1 MNISQDVMS
10 VILAGGQ
17 GTRLFPLTI
26 KRCKPAV
33 VFGSRYRLIDIPI
46 SNSLNSGIRHIGIVS
61 QYFAA
66 ELNHHIASTFHL
78 DQFQQGR
85 IDFLCPE
92 ETMEKKVWFAGTADA
107 VRQNLGYL
115 FESKADYF
123 LILSG
128 DQLYKMDYRPL
139 IQFAIEKNADLVVA
153 SLPVCEKEATRMGL
167 LKVDKEYRIT
177 EFSEKPSEQHILDKF
192 RYPYPNSEPRYLG
205 SMGIYVFKREA
216 LASVLKEKGDD
227 FGHDIIPLQVKKGN
241 SFGFIFEG
249 YWEDIGTIASFYHAN
264 LALTTKS
271 CCLDLYNEKMPIYS
285 EPLHLPGP
293 VIVKTHI
300 EQSILGQ
307 GSLIQAD
314 QVIHSLIGIRS
325 QIEQGSILRDTLVL
339 GAVCSSSKI
348 GKHCLLEKTIIDEN
362 VTLGDGVRLT
372 NQHQL
377 SHFDGDGIYVRDG
390 IIIVTTGTH
399 LPHGFSF

>member
-46 SNSLNSGIRHIGIVS
+46 SNSLNSGIRHIGIIS

-78 DQFQQGR
+78 DQFQQGW
-85 IDFLCPE
+85 IDFLSPE
-92 ETMEKKVWFAGTADA
+92 ETLEKKVWFAGTADA
-107 VRQNLGYL
+107 VRQNLEHL
-115 FESKADYF
+115 FESSAEYF

-128 DQLYKMDYRPL
+128 DQLYQMDYRL
-139 IQFAIEKNADLVVA
+139 LVEFAIEKNADLVIA
-153 SLPVCEKEATRMGL
+153 SLPVCEKEAKRMGL
-167 LKVDKEYRIT
+167 LKIDKEYRIK
-177 EFSEKPSEQHILDKF
+177 EFFEKPSDPVVLDKF
-192 RYPYPNSEPRYLG
+192 CFSNSFSEPHYLG

-216 LASVLKEKGDD
+216 LASILKEKGDD
-227 FGHDIIPLQVKKGN
+227 FGHDIIPLQLKKGN
-241 SFGFIFEG
+241 CFSYIFEG
-249 YWEDIGTIASFYHAN
+249 YWEDIGTVASFYHAN
-264 LALTTKS
+264 LALLTKNS
-271 CCLDLYNEKMPIYS
+271 RLDLYNDKMPIYS

-293 VIVKTHI
+293 IVTNTRV

-307 GSLIQAD
+307 GSLIQAEE
-314 QVIHSLIGIRS
+314 ITRSLVGIRS
-325 QIEQGSILRDTLVL
+325 HLGLGSILRDSIVL
-339 GAVCSSSKI
+339 GAACSSSRI

-362 VTLGDGVRLT
+362 VTLGDDVRLT
-372 NQHQL
+372 NLHQV

-399 LPHGFSF
+399 LPNGFSF